1 MDIESVVVAR
11 KMNSRVVGC
20 GNELFFTIKTKE
32 CEFFRQ
38 QTENHLFKKII
49 RLDSYL
55 QMQTG
60 HTLPRVLF
68 HLELVSPPRL
78 LFFLP
83 NEIVWVTEDKQWRF
97 DQLYITIIFITRYE
111 SRNLLYATR
120 ILLCPLIFH
129 FPETLLLY

>member
-83 NEIVWVTEDKQWRF
+83 NEIAWVTEK
-97 DQLYITIIFITRYE
+97 
-111 SRNLLYATR
+111 
-120 ILLCPLIFH
+120 
-129 FPETLLLY
+129 